1 MHLCKP
7 KVRSVLPVSSS
18 HMSGM
23 AGHDSSSVWWD
34 AMVLTHHHPPHLP
47 TPAKADGKLELV
59 EMVRCRGGCVGNR
72 TFQAALESS
81 DWV

>member
-23 AGHDSSSVWWD
+23 AGHDSSSVWRD
-34 AMVLTHHHPPHLP
+34 AMVLTHHHPPPLP
-47 TPAKADGKLELV
+47 TLAKLELV